1 MGCFLIYITG
11 SQPDVSLSYFPWGTC
26 SPTCSNNGLR
36 FFLQWWWFFKSYRQV
51 PYLAYLLWCC
61 NFVLV
66 YFPADQVPL
75 KLKSSVFTNI
85 LLCNILK
92 LFPSIWTG
100 PQICCWD
107 ISTFY
112 TLEMCYPE
120 WLMEIISAPGSK
132 TMLSEREKRVYME
145 TRVYSPLLGPAE
157 MLSPLPP
164 RCVSHH
170 STRVC
175 QNMFPQPFNPFSTAC
190 NLPGYFCVL
199 HSMIKCPG
207 LW

>member
-1 MGCFLIYITG
+1 MALGFSCNSDDFLRATGRFPTWLIYCCVVI
-11 SQPDVSLSYFPWGTC
+11 LC
-26 SPTCSNNGLR
+26 
-36 FFLQWWWFFKSYRQV
+36 WFIFQLTK
-51 PYLAYLLWCC
+51 
-61 NFVLV
+61 
-66 YFPADQVPL
+66 VPL

-107 ISTFY
+107 ISTLY
-112 TLEMCYPE
+112 ALETCYPE

-132 TMLSEREKRVYME
+132 MMLSEREKRVYME

-164 RCVSHH
+164 HRVSHH

-175 QNMFPQPFNPFSTAC
+175 QNMFPQPFNPFRTAC
-190 NLPGYFCVL
+190 NFPGYFCVL